1 MMQFAQ
7 ATAQNRERRRLAE
20 EERLRRLQA
29 SIDEKRQRTDAL
41 IEARRNAQIRVKELQ
56 RIAKLQEKR
65 LDEDLKGQKAGNP
78 AMWSKKTREIVLQDG
93 PGASARRSRRKKR
106 RRRQELER
114 ARAKALEEGYDD
126 NDKEVLLIDRELGDI
141 TEESGRSDIDEN
153 EESFYDEDGY
163 EFYYDRTGQKV
174 YLTSASEYT
183 GSETEDGTDTDRE
196 YDSMSDRGRS
206 RENIRQSGSRESDE
220 SYKPGSRNRERREGA
235 TQKDSGR
242 VTKKKTLRDFVKGMA
257 PATDKGAIE
266 SRPKSRGSRV
276 GEADTD
282 KNQNDEHSA
291 LNINN
296 INNDSEGRGRRADGS
311 FVNGTP
317 TRFPPVNGRSRD
329 VGGGKG
335 DAIKRRS
342 VSISS
347 EGLGSGIGEDRFYKA
362 QTGQFD
368 EEFEYEIMQ
377 PVSVE
382 SGEQNEQQQERQR
395 DAETGEWLEM
405 ENRMWV
411 DSISVLPPQAPS
423 ELRAAAAAA
432 LANEEEAEAAL
443 TKAKERRAR
452 KARAKKLRS
461 LHSRQGGNVDDLE
474 GDFKRKPRSRAELQ
488 LQHQLDRM
496 DFIKRATGRAGKPL
510 LHDDK
515 LTRQVVELVE
525 ARDKFQAHLLMLV
538 EAEESEEARRR
549 REIKRAATNDEARNW
564 VAKRHAKERAE
575 ARLHIERVK
584 HDNEM
589 ALVAK
594 MASAGLVR

>member
-1 MMQFAQ
+1 
-7 ATAQNRERRRLAE
+7 
-20 EERLRRLQA
+20 
-29 SIDEKRQRTDAL
+29 
-41 IEARRNAQIRVKELQ
+41 
-56 RIAKLQEKR
+56 
-65 LDEDLKGQKAGNP
+65 
-78 AMWSKKTREIVLQDG
+78 
-93 PGASARRSRRKKR
+93 
-106 RRRQELER
+106 
-114 ARAKALEEGYDD
+114 
-126 NDKEVLLIDRELGDI
+126 
-141 TEESGRSDIDEN
+141 
-153 EESFYDEDGY
+153 
-163 EFYYDRTGQKV
+163 
-174 YLTSASEYT
+174 
-183 GSETEDGTDTDRE
+183 
-196 YDSMSDRGRS
+196 
-206 RENIRQSGSRESDE
+206 
-220 SYKPGSRNRERREGA
+220 
-235 TQKDSGR
+235 
-242 VTKKKTLRDFVKGMA
+242 MA
-257 PATDKGAIE
+257 PAIDKGAIE
-266 SRPKSRGSRV
+266 SRSKSRGGRV

-282 KNQNDEHSA
+282 KNQNDEHGTS
-291 LNINN
+291 NINN
-296 INNDSEGRGRRADGS
+296 INNDSEGRGRRVDDS
-311 FVNGTP
+311 FVNGTS
-317 TRFPPVNGRSRD
+317 TRFPPVSGRSRD
-329 VGGGKG
+329 VGRGTG
-335 DAIKRRS
+335 DAINRRS

-347 EGLGSGIGEDRFYKA
+347 EGLGGGIGEDRYYEG

-368 EEFEYEIMQ
+368 EEFEYEIVQ
-377 PVSVE
+377 PVSVD

-443 TKAKERRAR
+443 AKAKERRAR

-461 LHSRQGGNVDDLE
+461 LHSRQGADVDDLE
-474 GDFKRKPRSRAELQ
+474 GDFKRKPRSRAELK

-496 DFIKRATGRAGKPL
+496 DFIKRATGRDGKPL

-525 ARDKFQAHLLMLV
+525 ARDKFQAHLLMLL

-549 REIKRAATNDEARNW
+549 REIKRAATNDEARDW
-564 VAKRHAKERAE
+564 VAKRHARERAE